1 MCYAYASLAHVYAF
15 TPTIMAVTGSLISGN
30 LRVGIS
36 RSNHRDY
43 YDDGTEYR
51 LRPAKLTSSD
61 LSEQVRR
68 MPKSRITQDHHLYVS
83 RHELSSVYAKVED
96 SRNERRRAVEE
107 LLADAEAYDM
117 WNQVTFITFA
127 MYALT
132 APIFA
137 LRLLM
142 KTKHVSGTPQQFY
155 TLLKAEGGA
164 AKQNQTVFR
173 DDLAAVFELQV
184 LRNRVF
190 DTVDW
195 ETEIRHRVQP
205 ATVPFSRQT
214 VFARATR
221 IFKIA
226 RQEGRNA
233 RNIRWSDY
241 WANRVSA
248 MPNGS
253 IVSQY
258 ASDRSVKNS
267 LPFDGKVKSAWFAAT
282 NHSSHDFWLKRE
294 PKIYASTSTKYEW
307 GKVRA
312 LYGCDVTSFLH
323 ADFAMKMVENTL
335 PSYFPVGERAND
347 RYVKTV
353 LDRMNYGVPFCYDYD
368 DFNSQHSIT
377 SMQAVID
384 AWAAVYGDMLTR
396 EQLDSLAWTKA
407 SIANQEVF
415 FSDLKRTVRV
425 NGTLLSGWRLTSFIN
440 TVLNRVYLEEAGLQE
455 QVEYAVHNGDDMYAS
470 CDTILNAMTVVRNGR
485 NLQIRAQVSKTNIG
499 TIGEFLRV
507 DARARNPSGAQYF
520 ARAVATA
527 VHGRI
532 EIGKANDAR
541 NALQACATR
550 AEAMARRGGERKAV
564 RHMEE
569 AQQAFL
575 LRHFKI
581 DQGVLNAF
589 RTYHPLQG
597 GWNADADICENR
609 LATKQVAESG
619 REPDVL
625 RREFKIVTPGVRDY
639 VKQLCRA
646 FNWRFD
652 EDLVEPAITHYAD
665 SLLRW
670 MTSYEI
676 VIDEDADYN
685 AILRGLLGTHKDDP
699 AVIDIAKARQIG
711 LGIMPAIAAKCTP
724 LTVAVSQ
731 ARRPY
736 KYLAAVTSN

>member
-1 MCYAYASLAHVYAF
+1 MQYVYASLSHVYAF
-15 TPTIMAVTGSLISGN
+15 TPTIMAVAGSLISGN

-51 LRPAKLTSSD
+51 LRPASLTAER
-61 LSEQVRR
+61 LSEEVRK
-68 MPKSRITQDHHLYVS
+68 MPKSRVTQDHHLYVS
-83 RHELSSVYAKVED
+83 RHELSYIYANITD
-96 SRNERRRAVEE
+96 SRNERRRAVQE
-107 LLADAEAYDM
+107 LLGDAHALDM
-117 WNQVTFITFA
+117 YNQVTFITFA
-127 MYALT
+127 VYLLT
-132 APIFA
+132 APVFA
-137 LRLLM
+137 IRLLM
-142 KTKHVSGTPQQFY
+142 KIKHVSGSAQQFY
-155 TLLKAEGGA
+155 VLLKAEGGA

-173 DDLAAVFELQV
+173 DDLATVFELQV
-184 LRNRVF
+184 LRNRVY

-195 ETEIRHRVQP
+195 DTEIRHRVEP
-205 ATVPFSRQT
+205 ATVPFTRST
-214 VFARATR
+214 VFSRAAR

-226 RQEGRNA
+226 RQEGRQA
-233 RNIRWSDY
+233 KSIRWSDY

-258 ASDRSVKNS
+258 PEDRQIKAR
-267 LPFDGKVKSAWFAAT
+267 LPHDGKVKSAWFAAT
-282 NHSSHDFWLKRE
+282 DRSEHRYWLERN
-294 PKIYASTSTKYEW
+294 PMIYASTSTKYEW

-347 RYVKTV
+347 SYVKTV

-368 DFNSQHSIT
+368 DFNSQHSIE

-384 AWAAVYGDMLTR
+384 AWAAVYGDMLTN
-396 EQLDSLAWTKA
+396 EQLDSLSWTKQ

-415 FSDLKRTVRV
+415 FSEKRQTIRV

-470 CDTILNAMTVVRNGR
+470 CDTILNAMKVVRRGKQ
-485 NLQIRAQVSKTNIG
+485 LKIRAQVSKTNIG

-520 ARAVATA
+520 ARAVSTA

-541 NALQACATR
+541 NALQACMTR
-550 AEAMARRGGERKAV
+550 ADAMARRGGDRQAI
-564 RHMEE
+564 RNMEY
-569 AQQAFL
+569 AQQRFL
-575 LRHFKI
+575 MRHFKV
-581 DQGVLNAF
+581 DEEVVNAF
-589 RTYHPLQG
+589 KTYHPLQG
-597 GWNADADICENR
+597 GWNTYADICENK

-619 REPDVL
+619 RDPEVL
-625 RREFKIVTPGVRDY
+625 RNEFNVVRPGVRDY
-639 VKQLCRA
+639 VRQLCKA

-652 EDLVEPAITHYAD
+652 EDLVEPAITHFAD

-685 AILRGLLGTHKDDP
+685 AILRGLLGTYKDDP
-699 AVIDIAKARQIG
+699 AIIDIAKARQVG
-711 LGIMPAIAAKCTP
+711 LGLMPAVAAKHTP
-724 LTVAVSQ
+724 LTAAVST